1 MENRLWGGEWVSGQE
16 SSTLHRRLNFQ
27 GFGLNWGFY
36 GVFGK
41 AVQDYGAA
49 TVCGR
54 LWEQSDLNEN
64 TATPV

>member
-1 MENRLWGGEWVSGQE
+1 MGGGCQGQE
-16 SSTLHRRLNFQ
+16 SGTLHRKLNFE

-41 AVQDYGAA
+41 AVQIYGAV